1 MIDSEILEKL
11 QNASINERIAAIEAI
26 LQSLK
31 NDLHKNDAS
40 QAETTDST
48 NRPAFGFM
56 RDTGEILGD
65 IIAPVLPENTWE
77 VLQ

>member
-11 QNASINERIAAIEAI
+11 QSFSIEDRINIIEVIWNTLKHDMRSPASINRP
-26 LQSLK
+26 
-31 NDLHKNDAS
+31 
-40 QAETTDST
+40 

-56 RDTGEILGD
+56 KGTGEILGD
-65 IIAPVLPENTWE
+65 IVSPGLPENTWE